1 MGTVLYCKYWVHVWV
16 YIWTSRVFY
25 YELGQQKSKKK
36 NKIINQSSSIKHLKS
51 FQYLLCRWR
60 WQWHKRY
67 KENYEKYKVN
77 WLFQW
82 LNMQNNPRL
91 STKDGNCKRLL
102 NGWLIYIYKNWTCK
116 TSLLLQPKVSSFDMQ
131 GSSRP
136 PLKAGSHHAGAS
148 RAFLLHVSWVGPPLG
163 KLAKIRK
170 VGEDWESWDRLGK
183 FIQKIRKVETDK
195 ENSSKRLGK
204 LEVRPKKKKGPRL
217 ILVWKLGKL
226 GQFSKVGMG
235 YYEN

>member
-1 MGTVLYCKYWVHVWV
+1 M
-16 YIWTSRVFY
+16 
-25 YELGQQKSKKK
+25 
-36 NKIINQSSSIKHLKS
+36 
-51 FQYLLCRWR
+51 
-60 WQWHKRY
+60 
-67 KENYEKYKVN
+67 
-77 WLFQW
+77 FQW

-163 KLAKIRK
+163 KCLH
-170 VGEDWESWDRLGK
+170 
-183 FIQKIRKVETDK
+183 IQSNGSPVQPGVFRFLDFSFVATVWRMIHF
-195 ENSSKRLGK
+195 SSIPSKDFFQS
-204 LEVRPKKKKGPRL
+204 EF
-217 ILVWKLGKL
+217 
-226 GQFSKVGMG
+226 FSNVSQGFLCMLK
-235 YYEN
+235 